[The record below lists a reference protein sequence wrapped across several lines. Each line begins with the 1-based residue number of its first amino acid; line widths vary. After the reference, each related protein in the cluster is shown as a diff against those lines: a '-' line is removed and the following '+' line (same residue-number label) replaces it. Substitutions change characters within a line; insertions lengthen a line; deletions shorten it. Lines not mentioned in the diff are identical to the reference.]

1 LQVFVDADACPVKE
15 EAAKVAARHGLVIHF
30 VSNSHMRLPPGDNV
44 RRVVVADGA
53 DAADNWIAENAAA
66 GDVVVTADIPLA
78 SRAIKK
84 GAKVLSHAGKPFTDD
99 SIGMA
104 LAMRDLMAQLRETG
118 EARGNNPV
126 FTPGDR
132 SKFLQG
138 LENAIQLIKR
148 SGSALATRR

>member
-1 LQVFVDADACPVKE
+1 MQILVDADACPVKE
-15 EAAKVAARHGLVIHF
+15 EAAKVATRHGLVIHF
-30 VSNSHMRLPPGDNV
+30 VSNSHMRLPLGDNV
-44 RRVVVADGA
+44 KRVVVAGGV
-53 DAADNWIAENAAA
+53 DAADDWIAEHA
-66 GDVVVTADIPLA
+66 GVGDIVVTADIPLA

-84 GAKVLSHAGKPFTDD
+84 GARVLSHAGKPFTED

-126 FTPGDR
+126 FTPADR

-138 LENAIQLIKR
+138 LENAVQATKR
-148 SGSALATRR
+148 ASAG